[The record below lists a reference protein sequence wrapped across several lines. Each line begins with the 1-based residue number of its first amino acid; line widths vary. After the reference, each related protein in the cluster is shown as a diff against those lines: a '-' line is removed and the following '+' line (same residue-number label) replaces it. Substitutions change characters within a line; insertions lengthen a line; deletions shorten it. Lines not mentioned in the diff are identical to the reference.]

1 MLGAHGLTLGGGISQ
16 FAAAVSDT
24 LVKLQEQSALPRPPP
39 AARMEAAPRPSCKEG
54 MSLSEWRS
62 FLHSWKLYKRS
73 TRLTSD
79 QETVQLWA
87 TMSPSV
93 SKSLTNQGLSLDSG
107 SADELLEHIK
117 TFCCQG
123 HNIIVER
130 QRFLAITQHAGE
142 KFAKYLARLK
152 GQAEHAD
159 FTLECG
165 KDTQCCGQNEGVR
178 GCTSSPGSGGLL
190 ISYSEDMISSQA
202 VRGLASDEHKREV
215 LKSMVKDGLSKID
228 LSWLTKFITA
238 LEESGEAAKSLHGG
252 AEVNRM
258 SQH

>member
-1 MLGAHGLTLGGGISQ
+1 M
-16 FAAAVSDT
+16 
-24 LVKLQEQSALPRPPP
+24 
-39 AARMEAAPRPSCKEG
+39 
-54 MSLSEWRS
+54 
-62 FLHSWKLYKRS
+62 
-73 TRLTSD
+73 TSD

-93 SKSLTNQGLSLDSG
+93 SKSLTNQGLSLDDSG

-159 FTLECG
+159 FSLECD
-165 KDTQCCGQNEGVR
+165 KDTQCCGQVEGEK
-178 GCTSSPGSGGLL
+178 GCTSSPGSEGLV
-190 ISYSEDMISSQA
+190 ISYSQDMIASQA
-202 VRGLASDEHKREV
+202 
-215 LKSMVKDGLSKID
+215 I
-228 LSWLTKFITA
+228 
-238 LEESGEAAKSLHGG
+238 
-252 AEVNRM
+252 
-258 SQH
+258 